1 MKLIVNYVKSTQFH
15 CVHSFLAYLFNL
27 DTYAS
32 FVTKIIYFQMCL
44 EVVLQHK
51 LVYLMLPL
59 LYLVVS
65 PPSSV
70 AQAGVLGFVG
80 CAWVIMIVAL
90 VAHRI
95 RSARKMDEDPMA

>member
-1 MKLIVNYVKSTQFH
+1 
-15 CVHSFLAYLFNL
+15 
-27 DTYAS
+27 
-32 FVTKIIYFQMCL
+32 MCL

-65 PPSSV
+65 PPSTV

-80 CAWVIMIVAL
+80 CAWVMIVAL
-90 VAHRI
+90 VLARRI
-95 RSARKMDEDPMA
+95 RSAHKMDEDAMA